1 MRKFVPL
8 LIIILALSNGCKKE
22 KPQFTD
28 IELELMPQPQREN
41 LPAAT
46 GGFVFAV
53 GTETITSTE
62 IVEPLTEYYADL
74 VKKTSLDNFKKQAKP
89 QVENFVMNK
98 ISNLLLYQQAK
109 LDATDQI
116 DEPLKKAVESEVRK
130 FIAEFG
136 GDYAKAEEAL
146 KNDGFTGWQD
156 FREYQKKLILS
167 QSYLANQMPEEKPV
181 TYSEMMDYY
190 NAVKDKVFIRP
201 PKISFQLIDIQLN
214 KLSPADPNTTKQQAA
229 EQRANAILKRIQAG
243 EDFGNLAKEF
253 SHGPWAPLGG
263 LWKPLNPGSLAP
275 PYDILAKYTQNIE
288 PGQIIGPI
296 NTDEHIFI
304 MKLLEKQ
311 KQQAAA
317 FEDVQKEIKR
327 KILAD
332 RRIQAIDQIVS
343 KLIQQADIANM
354 DEFIDFCLQ
363 KIYEKNRA

>member
-1 MRKFVPL
+1 MREFVLL
-8 LIIILALSNGCKKE
+8 LIITLALSSGCEKE

-28 IELELMPQPQREN
+28 VEIELMPQPQREN
-41 LPAAT
+41 LPEAT

-53 GTETITSTE
+53 GTDTITSTE
-62 IVEPLTEYYADL
+62 IVEPFAEYYADL
-74 VKKTSLDNFKKQAKP
+74 AKKTSLDNFKKQAKP
-89 QVENFVMNK
+89 QVANFVMNK
-98 ISNLLLYQQAK
+98 ISNLLIYQRAK
-109 LDATDQI
+109 LNASDEI
-116 DEPLKKAVESEVRK
+116 DEKLDEAVESEVRR
-130 FIAEFG
+130 FIAQFG
-136 GDYAKAEEAL
+136 GDYAKAEEAI

-167 QSYLANQMPEEKPV
+167 QSYLANQLPEEKPV

-190 NAVKDKVFIRP
+190 NAVKDKVFVRP
-201 PKISFQLIDIQLN
+201 PKISFQLIDIQLT
-214 KLSPADPNTTKQQAA
+214 KLSPADPNTTKQQDA

-253 SHGPWAPLGG
+253 SHGPWAPVGG
-263 LWKPLNPGSLAP
+263 LWKPLNPDSLAP
-275 PYDILAKYTQNIE
+275 PYDILAKYIQNAE

-317 FEDVQKEIKR
+317 FEDVQKEIKSQIR
-327 KILAD
+327 AE
-332 RRIQAIDQIVS
+332 RRRQAIDQVIL
-343 KLIQQADIANM
+343 KLIQEADITNM
-354 DEFIDFCLQ
+354 DEFVDFCLW

>member
-8 LIIILALSNGCKKE
+8 LIIMLSLSSGCKKE

-41 LPAAT
+41 LPEAT
-46 GGFVFAV
+46 GGFALAV
-53 GTETITSTE
+53 GTDTITSTE
-62 IVEPLTEYYADL
+62 IVESLAVYYADL
-74 VKKTSLDNFKKQAKP
+74 AKNTSLANFKKQAKF
-89 QVENFVMNK
+89 QVENFVINK

-109 LDATDQI
+109 IDSSEQI
-116 DEPLKKAVESEVRK
+116 DEQLKKAVENEVRR
-130 FIAEFG
+130 FLAEFG

-167 QSYLANQMPEEKPV
+167 QSYLANKMPEEKPV
-181 TYSEMMDYY
+181 TFSEMMDYY
-190 NAVKDKVFIRP
+190 NAVKDKVFVRP
-201 PKISFQLIDIQLN
+201 PKISFLLIDIQPA

-229 EQRANAILKRIQAG
+229 EQRANAIIKRIQAG
-243 EDFGNLAKEF
+243 EDFGKLAEQF

-263 LWKPLNPGSLAP
+263 LWKPLNPDSLAP

-296 NTDEHIFI
+296 NTEEHIFI
-304 MKLLEKQ
+304 MKLLERQKQ
-311 KQQAAA
+311 KAAA

-327 KILAD
+327 KILAE
-332 RRIQAIDQIVS
+332 RRKQAIDQIIL
-343 KLIQQADIANM
+343 KLIQQADITNM

-363 KIYEKNRA
+363 KIYEKNSG